1 MKTNTLLLL
10 LLISLSAFSKTSPD
24 PAAPKL
30 YTSDIENFYTAFDL
44 VLKDTA
50 NANQIFKEKYFSVGT
65 KGLKDFYKLKIN
77 DLDKF
82 SRFIIKHQE
91 FYKSIRKDITNID
104 DLKKKIYAN
113 NKAFKDIYPDAVFPD
128 IYFVVGRFSSNGTI
142 SKRGLLIGIEIL
154 SLTEESDTEKWHQ
167 GMLKIIMKRDHIP
180 VTVAHE
186 LVHFNQGKTGETT
199 LLSKSLR
206 EGAAEFI
213 AELICGETDGDYTN
227 FSGKEQRIWED
238 FQKVKDEQLWGLW
251 SSWVRE
257 SDERPRNAGYW
268 TGYLICKS
276 YYEQRE
282 DKSLALK
289 EILDIKDS
297 QEFYD
302 KSKIEVYLKRD
313 FFNK

>member
-91 FYKSIRKDITNID
+91 FYKSIREDITNID
-104 DLKKKIYAN
+104 DLKQKIYAN
-113 NKAFKDIYPDAVFPD
+113 NKAFKDVYPDAVFPD

-142 SKRGLLIGIEIL
+142 SKRGKQ
-154 SLTEESDTEKWHQ
+154 SP
-167 GMLKIIMKRDHIP
+167 IP
-180 VTVAHE
+180 
-186 LVHFNQGKTGETT
+186 LNTT
-199 LLSKSLR
+199 SP
-206 EGAAEFI
+206 AVI
-213 AELICGETDGDYTN
+213 P
-227 FSGKEQRIWED
+227 Q
-238 FQKVKDEQLWGLW
+238 
-251 SSWVRE
+251 
-257 SDERPRNAGYW
+257 
-268 TGYLICKS
+268 
-276 YYEQRE
+276 
-282 DKSLALK
+282 
-289 EILDIKDS
+289 
-297 QEFYD
+297 FY
-302 KSKIEVYLKRD
+302 
-313 FFNK
+313 